1 MADTTMV
8 MELSRRVRDEVG
20 KAVVGQ
26 TQLVDR
32 LLIGLI
38 SGGHVL
44 IEGVPGTAKTLLA
57 RALARSLDASFKR
70 IQFSP
75 DLMPA
80 DVVGT
85 NVYNAASGTFALR
98 QGPVFANLVL
108 ADEINRTPPKT
119 QAALLEAMQERQ
131 VTIDGI
137 SHRLPDPFL
146 VIATQNPVEY
156 EGTYPLPEAQLDRF
170 QLKVVVDY
178 PSAAEELEIVR
189 RHVGGAGW
197 TDLDTLGLQPVATVA
212 EVLAARAELDTVVV
226 DEGVSGYVTA
236 IVRGTRE
243 HASVMLGASPRAAV
257 ALLTASKAAALLAGR
272 DYVTPDDVKEMAMP
286 CLRHR
291 MVLRPEIEIE
301 GVGADSVLTDVIAQV
316 PVPR

>member
-1 MADTTMV
+1 MADTTKV
-8 MELSRRVRDEVG
+8 MDLAQRVRAEVG

-26 TQLVDR
+26 TALVDS
-32 LLIGLI
+32 LLVGLV

-44 IEGVPGTAKTLLA
+44 VEGVPGTAKTLLA
-57 RALARSLDASFKR
+57 RALARSLDAEFKR

-85 NVYNAASGTFALR
+85 NVYDASSGEFRLR
-98 QGPVFANLVL
+98 TGPIFTNLLL

-119 QAALLEAMQERQ
+119 QAALLEAMQEHQ
-131 VTIDGI
+131 VTIDGTT
-137 SHRLPDPFL
+137 HALPDPFL

-178 PSAAEELEIVR
+178 PSHAEELEIVR
-189 RHVGGAGW
+189 RHLGGAGW
-197 TDLDTLGLQPVATVA
+197 TDLDALGLVPVASVA
-212 EVLAARAELDTVVV
+212 DVLAARAELDSVVV
-226 DEGVSGYVTA
+226 DDGVIGYVTVIA
-236 IVRGTRE
+236 RATRE
-243 HASVMLGASPRAAV
+243 HPSVTLGASPRAAV
-257 ALLTASKAAALLAGR
+257 SLLTAAKAAAMLSGR
-272 DYVTPDDVKEMAMP
+272 DFVTPDDVKSMAFP

-291 MVLRPEIEIE
+291 IVLRPEIEIE
-301 GVGADSVLTDVIAQV
+301 GVGTDAVLTDAIEQV